1 MDLPTTILINNSLAV
16 IANINNVELGSILYV
31 FVEEGEPHKYE
42 VIKRG
47 KASFRV
53 AELINDERIEIDKTF
68 RFSYD
73 SPQYAKING
82 FHCYV
87 MRKVKSVTYSNK

>member
-1 MDLPTTILINNSLAV
+1 M
-16 IANINNVELGSILYV
+16 
-31 FVEEGEPHKYE
+31 
-42 VIKRG
+42 
-47 KASFRV
+47 
-53 AELINDERIEIDKTF
+53 NDKKIEIDKTF

-87 MRKVKSVTYSNK
+87 IRKTKSVTYSNK

>member
-1 MDLPTTILINNSLAV
+1 MDSPTTILINNSVAV
-16 IANINNVELGSILYV
+16 IANSNNVELGSILYV
-31 FVEEGEPHKYE
+31 FTKEDEPHKYE

-53 AELINDERIEIDKTF
+53 AELINDEKIEIDKTF

-73 SPQYAKING
+73 SLQYAKING

-87 MRKVKSVTYSNK
+87 IRKTKSVIYSNK

>member
-1 MDLPTTILINNSLAV
+1 MDLAPTILINNSVAV
-16 IANINNVELGSILYV
+16 IANSNNVELGSILYV
-31 FVEEGEPHKYE
+31 FTKEDEPHKYE

-53 AELINDERIEIDKTF
+53 AELINDEKIEIDKTF

-87 MRKVKSVTYSNK
+87 IRKTKSVTYSNK

>member
-1 MDLPTTILINNSLAV
+1 MDLAPTILINNSVAV
-16 IANINNVELGSILYV
+16 IANSNNVELGSILYV
-31 FVEEGEPHKYE
+31 FTKEDEPHKYE

-53 AELINDERIEIDKTF
+53 AELINDEKIEIDKTF

-87 MRKVKSVTYSNK
+87 IRKAKSVTYSNK